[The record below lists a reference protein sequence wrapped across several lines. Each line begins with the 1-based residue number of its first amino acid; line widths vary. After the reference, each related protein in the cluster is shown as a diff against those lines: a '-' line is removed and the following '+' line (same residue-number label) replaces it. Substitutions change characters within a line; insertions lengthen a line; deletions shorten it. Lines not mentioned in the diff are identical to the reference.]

1 MEYRQ
6 LGNTDI
12 NASVLGFGM
21 WPIGGT
27 QHAGDYGTVS
37 TDEAVD
43 AIRGALDLGVTL
55 FDAAPAYGNGHA
67 EVVLGAALGSRRD
80 EAVVVTKCAV
90 HWDYDADSWVTTSNH
105 DDIVRSAEDSLR
117 RIGTDRLDVLL
128 IHVPDPDGSPEGS
141 MAAFGELVASGKV
154 GAVGV
159 SNFTVEQLDEYR
171 LHGLIQVQQ
180 VGYNMLDRRA
190 EAAMIPR
197 CAELGV
203 GLMTYGALCH
213 GLFSG
218 VWDEE
223 MVIPAEDWRSKGDV
237 FGLPLF
243 AGDNL
248 RHNIR
253 VATRLAAFAAT
264 PRVDAP
270 ATGDCL
276 GDTEQPRL
284 DRSRRDAYARR
295 GRGECPSRRQATG
308 RRRPRCRRR
317 DPCGR
322 SRNLGK
328 RPLRGQRALAG
339 TMIARGMNDHGRDT
353 CGQWAEASSVV
364 DAAPY
369 RWRRS

>member
-6 LGNTDI
+6 LGGTGI

-37 TDEAVD
+37 TEEAVD
-43 AIRGALDLGVTL
+43 AIRRALDLGVTL
-55 FDAAPAYGNGHA
+55 FDTAPAYGNGHA
-67 EVVLGAALGSRRD
+67 EVILGEALGSRRD

-90 HWDYDADSWVTTSNH
+90 HWDYHAETWVTTSHH

-128 IHVPDPDGSPEGS
+128 IHVPDPNGSPEGS
-141 MAAFGELVASGKV
+141 LAAFGELMTSGKV
-154 GAVGV
+154 RAVGV
-159 SNFTVEQLDEYR
+159 SNFTIEQLDEYQR
-171 LHGLIQVQQ
+171 YGPIQVQQ

-190 EAAMIPR
+190 ESAMISR

-203 GLMTYGALCH
+203 GLMTYGALSH

-218 VWDEE
+218 VWHQNTVLPGD
-223 MVIPAEDWRSKGDV
+223 DWRSKGDV

-253 VATRLAAFAAT
+253 VAMRLADFAETRGLTLPQLAIAWVAQNRHVAT
-264 PRVDAP
+264 
-270 ATGDCL
+270 
-276 GDTEQPRL
+276 
-284 DRSRRDAYARR
+284 
-295 GRGECPSRRQATG
+295 
-308 RRRPRCRRR
+308 
-317 DPCGR
+317 
-322 SRNLGK
+322 
-328 RPLRGQRALAG
+328 ALAG
-339 TMIARGMNDHGRDT
+339 MRTPAEVEENVHAVTKRLTTDDLAAVDEIVADAVGTQGMDNY
-353 CGQWAEASSVV
+353 VV
-364 DAAPY
+364 NE
-369 RWRRS
+369 S

>member
-12 NASVLGFGM
+12 SASVLGFGM

-37 TDEAVD
+37 TEEAVD

-90 HWDYDADSWVTTSNH
+90 HWDYDAETWVTTSNH

-128 IHVPDPDGSPEGS
+128 IHVPDPNGSPQGS

-154 GAVGV
+154 RAVGV

-197 CAELGV
+197 CADLGV

-218 VWDEE
+218 VWDED

-253 VATRLAAFAAT
+253 VATRLATFAAT
-264 PRVDAP
+264 
-270 ATGDCL
+270 
-276 GDTEQPRL
+276 
-284 DRSRRDAYARR
+284 R
-295 GRGECPSRRQATG
+295 GLTLPQLAIAWVIQNHHVST
-308 RRRPRCRRR
+308 
-317 DPCGR
+317 
-322 SRNLGK
+322 
-328 RPLRGQRALAG
+328 ALAG
-339 TMIARGMNDHGRDT
+339 MRTLAEVEENVEAVNKRLGAEDLAAVDEILADAVGTFGNDHY
-353 CGQWAEASSVV
+353 VV
-364 DAAPY
+364 NE
-369 RWRRS
+369 RSPER